1 MLWLAAEADSGRVYS
16 CPGCHADQAYRS
28 CCQKG
33 AHLFFSTIVL
43 ADCHPFL
50 NSCDYYRS
58 AYGQLFQDGLPQAHH
73 TQSQLNHTLPGP
85 RDDEH
90 ERRAIAAAAPNASAV
105 WNRLAEGSAHGGAT
119 ESTVR

>member
-1 MLWLAAEADSGRVYS
+1 MQTKPIEAAAKK
-16 CPGCHADQAYRS
+16 ALTRS
-28 CCQKG
+28 FPRLCSQIVIR
-33 AHLFFSTIVL
+33 FSTAVTTIVAL
-43 ADCHPFL
+43 TEL
-50 NSCDYYRS
+50 S
-58 AYGQLFQDGLPQAHH
+58 QDGLPQAHH